1 MNMKTLILAFTL
13 FSVLNVSSWRNFTTE
28 FKNELY
34 RAQNAVIT
42 KEKVQVEEQLP
53 DKINWP
59 VAFAMQAPF
68 SDWSMPYQEACEE
81 AALILANRYFNNEK
95 VDKKTM
101 KQEILSLIE
110 WEKEKFGL
118 FTDTSLAEVKIMA
131 KEYFKLKT
139 KIDEDVSIEN
149 IKKQLALGNLVL
161 APAAG
166 RELKNPFFKQPGP
179 LYHMLLIR
187 GYEGDEFIVNDVGI
201 GRGFGYKYNMKTL
214 INAIHD
220 LPLSTDGAVFR
231 PYDENVDD
239 SIKVGKMK
247 EGKKRILVVYGR
259 LTDEK

>member
-1 MNMKTLILAFTL
+1 MKTLLLIITV
-13 FSVLNVSSWRNFTTE
+13 FSSLNAGSWRDFATE
-28 FKNELY
+28 FRNELY
-34 RAQNAVIT
+34 RAEKAIVVQ
-42 KEKVQVEEQLP
+42 EKVQVEEQLP
-53 DKINWP
+53 DKVNWP

-81 AALILANRYFNNEK
+81 AALILASKYFTNEK

-118 FTDTSLAEVKIMA
+118 FTDTSLAEVKTMA
-131 KEYFKLKT
+131 EEYFKLKT

-179 LYHMLLIR
+179 LFHMLLIR

-201 GRGFGYKYNMKTL
+201 GRGFGYKYKMETL

-220 LPLSTDGAVFR
+220 LPLSTDGAIFR
-231 PYDENVDD
+231 PYDEKVDD
-239 SIKVGKMK
+239 LVKVGKMK
-247 EGKKRILVVYGR
+247 EGEKRILIVYGR